1 MGRSVLISSLDSD
14 KIQGLGMSLKLFFLL
29 FGLLAILVLADADP
43 EGKKRSLSNG
53 QGSEAKKTAKKTAR
67 NKGSQTK
74 GRKSGK
80 GKGRKKKKGGR
91 KVEKNNKKKRPSRRR
106 KGGKRSGKGKRKGKG
121 RSSRQ
126 NTVSDE
132 CLSQAVK
139 MMKIWKDVVRNFEA
153 QSKRIK
159 KHNTTGGNKAD
170 KKGIFGPIARRLVEI
185 GGGNKSNMTC
195 GGEHQNDGAKQLANL
210 TET

>member
-67 NKGSQTK
+67 INGSQTK

-106 KGGKRSGKGKRKGKG
+106 KGGKRSGKGKIKGKG

-126 NTVSDE
+126 STVSDE

-153 QSKRIK
+153 QSKRIRS
-159 KHNTTGGNKAD
+159 TTRPSQQN
-170 KKGIFGPIARRLVEI
+170 IARPAPVGQAQPWPPSL
-185 GGGNKSNMTC
+185 
-195 GGEHQNDGAKQLANL
+195 
-210 TET
+210 